1 MSYSIFCDG
10 ELIYMP
16 SLQKYALDDAV
27 LEQEVNTSGSLNFT
41 MPDSHPMI
49 GKIPAL
55 TAVVEVKKGSR
66 VVFRGR
72 PIKGSDN
79 FYLQNTVF
87 CEGVMGYFNDTY
99 IDPFEFSGTP
109 KGFLEK
115 ILSEHNAQVEERKQ
129 FFVGIVTVVDSNDFI
144 VRSSEYSLKTMEVIM
159 TRMVESSTGGYVRI
173 RYESDGN
180 YVDWLSDFTE
190 ESSQTI
196 EFGQN
201 LIDYLNEIDST
212 SIVTAIIPLGAMIDG
227 TNNRVTI
234 ESVNNGSKSIID
246 SEAVYQ
252 YGYIYAT
259 VEWDDITVPAN
270 LLQAAKNYLKAQ
282 KYARQ
287 TITLTALD
295 LSLMDKSI
303 DSFDCCEYVRAKSR
317 PHALDEKM
325 LISQKT
331 TDIIHPENG
340 QITIGHTKSTAS
352 GNNRKSQA
360 AARETAQ
367 MVIKINGDYVP
378 NIALQEA
385 KEYLTSLISQTES
398 TVNISVEHLR
408 TRLDQLQ
415 AEYDGSAEIYFSD
428 EIPNINNYPAIN
440 WWTWVYPG
448 EKYPEPDL
456 KNRYF
461 TELDQK
467 THLGALCYYTTETET
482 SVYRWILSPDGEY
495 KWQEIPQTEMTLLLQ
510 RVGELEIDMDQVQ
523 ASVSS
528 INLTYVSKEELESSL
543 TVLSN
548 EISLDVKGKYA
559 TLAQMTEAE
568 AKIELK
574 VGVNEGGKMI
584 SAINAAA
591 NDVAINADH
600 IKLEGLVTANSNF
613 KINLD
618 GSIEAKNAV
627 FSGTVNALAG
637 TIGPWSIGE
646 YGLSYVYDDPLLRF
660 GYESYLTYSRLVLY
674 YGTKNSGRS
683 SEIGISGIELKNS
696 DDGTVFSLSPYG
708 ALSLGT
714 ETIRNNFRKEINY
727 IGTEPLYSGNG
738 DGTSEWALKGTGL
751 AWYAG
756 TNKLTHQPTDKGY
769 VLNCAVTDR
778 SIGVHQLWLSDK
790 GGDIFHRGGD
800 GSSNSWVGHLGGT
813 GSPWKK
819 FWDSGRIQFKSV
831 ILTVNGG
838 TACRIFMWSD
848 INYLFDITNANA
860 GNTAVFASNG
870 DGAANPSHVTGC
882 TATEDGWYVTFDRSW
897 TGNVRINYMLCYFG

>member
-27 LEQEVNTSGSLNFT
+27 LEQVVNTSGSLNFT

-79 FYLQNTVF
+79 FYLQNTVI

-109 KGFLEK
+109 QEFLRK
-115 ILSEHNAQVEERKQ
+115 IVSEHNAQVEDGKQ
-129 FFVGIVTVVDSNDFI
+129 FIVGIVTVVDSNDFI
-144 VRSSEYSLKTMEVIM
+144 VRSSEYPLKTMEVIM

-173 RYESDGN
+173 RYEADGN

-303 DSFDCCEYVRAKSR
+303 DSFDCCEYVRAKSK

-340 QITIGHTKSTAS
+340 QITIGQTKSTAS

-360 AARETAQ
+360 SARETAQ

-378 NIALQEA
+378 NIALQES

-398 TVNISVEHLR
+398 NVNISVEQLR

-440 WWTWVYPG
+440 WWTWVYPD

-456 KNRYF
+456 ANRYF

-482 SVYRWILSPDGEY
+482 SVFRWILSPDGEY

-559 TLAQMTEAE
+559 TLSQMTDAE
-568 AKIELK
+568 AKIDLK
-574 VGVNEGGKMI
+574 VGVDEGGKMI

-591 NDVAINADH
+591 DSVTIDAKKVKINGGVTFENFANGLFNGTTKINGNCLETGSIITGEIEMKNLKLTGGSIH
-600 IKLEGLVTANSNF
+600 IKCSDAENDIIQIEYNDRVM
-613 KINLD
+613 KIRPNGIWAKNLD
-618 GSIEAKNAV
+618 KNKAATIQGGGLYLYNIDNGYSE
-627 FSGTVNALAG
+627 FGCLTHTHLQFLSSACISSTESDKLYIASSS
-637 TIGPWSIGE
+637 TIGFGMWLESVTNYSSWGGYSLHPAKAGYVALGYPGAPWSGVYSQNSPVISSDARYKTDFSRIGDDPNE
-646 YGLSYVYDDPLLRF
+646 DWVGFFNDITPESYILKSDNDRRRRIGFVAQKILSAMQNNGIDPDTYGIITVDDDGFMSLSYDMLF
-660 GYESYLTYSRLVLY
+660 
-674 YGTKNSGRS
+674 
-683 SEIGISGIELKNS
+683 
-696 DDGTVFSLSPYG
+696 
-708 ALSLGT
+708 
-714 ETIRNNFRKEINY
+714 TIAIFVVQKQMKEKM
-727 IGTEPLYSGNG
+727 S
-738 DGTSEWALKGTGL
+738 
-751 AWYAG
+751 
-756 TNKLTHQPTDKGY
+756 
-769 VLNCAVTDR
+769 
-778 SIGVHQLWLSDK
+778 
-790 GGDIFHRGGD
+790 
-800 GSSNSWVGHLGGT
+800 
-813 GSPWKK
+813 
-819 FWDSGRIQFKSV
+819 
-831 ILTVNGG
+831 
-838 TACRIFMWSD
+838 
-848 INYLFDITNANA
+848 
-860 GNTAVFASNG
+860 
-870 DGAANPSHVTGC
+870 
-882 TATEDGWYVTFDRSW
+882 
-897 TGNVRINYMLCYFG
+897 